1 MHACMHTCIHKY
13 IHTYIHTIP
22 YHTIPFHSIPFHY
35 ITLQYSTVQYS
46 TYLTLPCLTL
56 PFLSLPYLTL
66 PYLHVFVYIY
76 IYTYVKCISNM
87 WKPFQETYA
96 PALGWKLRCLGANR
110 KHVCCGLAVDWQ
122 GSISWEWLLKYKL
135 DTSITRTIPASCTCI
150 ENRGRC
156 STMFL
161 ICPLTRFIEV
171 QNMVRMDSFWYK
183 WNLLDSARPV
193 NTKVLLEFDMPRPT
207 TPSYTLLQDTG
218 VYQTQ
223 WLLFRSGYQSFDS
236 CQHNS
241 KKKWHRSVSIFFP
254 PFQPHK
260 RDIHAQISLYTN
272 LGMICELTSDEW
284 CIQIR
289 LRSARRSCVSKSCL
303 TFFWIWDGNRHLF
316 GLEIPQI
323 CLAKPL
329 VFVCT
334 KACSLLRFLQLL
346 WHLQLQSIS
355 IISAFGVLCSSCLFW
370 FGV

>member
-1 MHACMHTCIHKY
+1 
-13 IHTYIHTIP
+13 
-22 YHTIPFHSIPFHY
+22 
-35 ITLQYSTVQYS
+35 
-46 TYLTLPCLTL
+46 
-56 PFLSLPYLTL
+56 
-66 PYLHVFVYIY
+66 
-76 IYTYVKCISNM
+76 M

-207 TPSYTLLQDTG
+207 TPPYTLLQDTG

-223 WLLFRSGYQSFDS
+223 WLLFRSGYQSFGS
-236 CQHNS
+236 SPTQFQ
-241 KKKWHRSVSIFFP
+241 KKM
-254 PFQPHK
+254 
-260 RDIHAQISLYTN
+260 A
-272 LGMICELTSDEW
+272 
-284 CIQIR
+284 
-289 LRSARRSCVSKSCL
+289 
-303 TFFWIWDGNRHLF
+303 
-316 GLEIPQI
+316 
-323 CLAKPL
+323 
-329 VFVCT
+329 
-334 KACSLLRFLQLL
+334 
-346 WHLQLQSIS
+346 
-355 IISAFGVLCSSCLFW
+355 
-370 FGV
+370 